1 MPKPL
6 RGLACLVLAHGNAP
20 QLALL
25 LRWIDAAGG
34 RAFLHVDRRAREVR
48 AGLLRTGLPGSAF
61 LLPEEESFR
70 GRWADYSL
78 VAATLALL
86 RRAVRDPATRHVALL
101 SGTHLPLRP
110 AGEAADLLF
119 DGREHMDL
127 VLAAAEPPDG
137 KSLRPFWYR
146 SLPGRE
152 ERSALLRW
160 VNANTWRLGKRDLAA
175 GLRGMTPMS
184 GGQWWSVTGDCARCI
199 AAFVE
204 ANPWYP
210 RFFRHAHIPDEA
222 FFQTIVGATRFSD
235 RVGPSPLYEVKAG
248 FSPIV
253 LRVPDLP
260 AARASGRPFA
270 RKFDTQVDA
279 EAVCLALESAGSLS
293 LDLLRSFS
301 GTQGAVP
308 VPST

>member
-6 RGLACLVLAHGNAP
+6 RGLACLVLAHENAP
-20 QLALL
+20 QLVLL

-34 RAFLHVDRRAREVR
+34 QAFLHVDRRAREVR
-48 AGLLRTGLPGSAF
+48 AELLRTGLPGNTL
-61 LLPEEESFR
+61 LLPEGESFR
-70 GRWADYSL
+70 GRWGDYSL

-110 AGEAADLLF
+110 AGEVADLLF

-137 KSLRPFWYR
+137 KSLRRFWCR
-146 SLPGRE
+146 TLPGRE

-160 VNANTWRLGKRDLAA
+160 VNGNTWRLGKRDLAA
-175 GLRGMTPMS
+175 GLRGMKPMS
-184 GGQWWSVTGDCARCI
+184 GGQWWSLTGDCARRV

-210 RFFRHAHIPDEA
+210 RFFRQAHIPDEA

-235 RVGPSPLYEVKAG
+235 RVGPSPVYQVKAG
-248 FSPIV
+248 FSPVV

-260 AARASGRPFA
+260 VARASGRPFA
-270 RKFDTQVDA
+270 RKFDTRVDA
-279 EAVCLALESAGSLS
+279 EAVRLALESAGSLP
-293 LDLLRSFS
+293 LGPLRSFS
-301 GTQGAVP
+301 GTQGVVP